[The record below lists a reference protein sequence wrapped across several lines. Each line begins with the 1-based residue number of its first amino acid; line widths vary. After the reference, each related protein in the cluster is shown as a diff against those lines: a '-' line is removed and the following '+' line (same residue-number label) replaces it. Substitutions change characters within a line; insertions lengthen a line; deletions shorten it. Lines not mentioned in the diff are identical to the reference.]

1 MSLPARRTI
10 NLAAIAYA
18 EALCLRLTQLK
29 APMLTLAR
37 EATAR
42 RETADDYGS
51 PRECVLLMGQI
62 ARAHTLLTERSGV
75 AQEIRARSER
85 LQRVARY
92 RGATDTS
99 PIPNSLAF
107 SEGDVLLGA
116 ALGANAAR
124 LPNVLAEDT
133 WDLFR
138 ILLR

>member
-1 MSLPARRTI
+1 
-10 NLAAIAYA
+10 
-18 EALCLRLTQLK
+18 
-29 APMLTLAR
+29 MLTLAR

-42 RETADDYGS
+42 RETPDDYGS

-62 ARAHTLLTERSGV
+62 ARAHGLLGTRAGV
-75 AQEIRARSER
+75 AEEIKVRTER

-92 RGATDTS
+92 RGAADSS
-99 PIPNSLAF
+99 PLPNSLAF
-107 SEGDVLLGA
+107 SEGDVLPVAAPGA
-116 ALGANAAR
+116 DAAR